1 MIINQN
7 QNQKLILLV
16 DDDPLSL
23 KILSQY
29 LNKAGYP
36 YVTSKDGQQA
46 WDYLQQ
52 YPNNFLV
59 VLADRIMPR
68 LNGLELLAN
77 MKKNSLNIPLI
88 LFTGEAS
95 KAERCDAIAQGV
107 YDFLYKPISK
117 ELLLILLKKIKKQL
131 I

>member
-1 MIINQN
+1 MIIN